1 MCSQKWCSC
10 NIFLLCSSCKSTQWF
25 TCFIQPS
32 DAQKLLPSL
41 YKIYSNSAVR
51 KLKMRWEYY
60 QETRAGVCCS
70 WISSPSSLKLFVLMY
85 SCVSEMNKKAKCLYI
100 LYLLHVINISSL
112 CFYLIFMPVARGNPE
127 SHFRIFWN
135 RVGCYSNSINTVCLH
150 NHGRLLSRLQSLT
163 EAVCWALYQ
172 SISTESELEGK
183 SVVEKCAHAAA
194 ATAALTGL
202 SKKVDLRT
210 ESFIKNELMSVCQEP
225 PLTDVSSKGDT
236 NCHIP
241 NINPLLNH
249 EGRSWAAAVLKSPFS
264 KWK

>member
-10 NIFLLCSSCKSTQWF
+10 NIFLHCSSCKSTQWF

-70 WISSPSSLKLFVLMY
+70 WISSLSSLKLFVLMY
-85 SCVSEMNKKAKCLYI
+85 SCVSEINKKAKCLYI

-112 CFYLIFMPVARGNPE
+112 CFYLIFMTVARGNPE

-150 NHGRLLSRLQSLT
+150 NHGRLLSRLQSST

-172 SISTESELEGK
+172 SISMESELEGK
-183 SVVEKCAHAAA
+183 SVVEKRAHAAA

-210 ESFIKNELMSVCQEP
+210 EFHKEW
-225 PLTDVSSKGDT
+225 TDVSLSRATIDR
-236 NCHIP
+236 CLEQRRYQLSHY
-241 NINPLLNH
+241 
-249 EGRSWAAAVLKSPFS
+249 
-264 KWK
+264 